1 MDYLSFKKNLITELE
16 TKRDML
22 VVGEMR
28 NHFEML
34 FGVKTDND
42 RLYSRILNL
51 FEIVILKNVEHLVF
65 QLCEENDV
73 KCYVDFGDK
82 KCNDMEIEIDRA
94 MTIVDFK
101 TQPKVFDS
109 SAIAGLSH
117 KAKID
122 RKSRA
127 IVFLLK
133 ESIESRNYI
142 DNFNYQ
148 IKEKGVINTKCYL
161 FEDFLETI
169 FGLAEK
175 QRFQVEMADFQ
186 KEMHNA
192 VGYQVTELCSPY
204 NLSRLKVQLEE
215 ELLNFDYDS
224 IKVQR
229 YSDRLA
235 TDDNA
240 EDLNNAKFDIIKN
253 EFLKNGKYKILLGNS
268 DFAKSYI
275 TSEWLYKKYFTLEEL
290 DNTFIVSGFLK
301 SIEQLLWDVI
311 FIVGQGRSI
320 GGLPI
325 SAKYKDDIDKTLGSL
340 ERFITNY
347 SNESLFQSNFGNS
360 RKSVMKYLKAQ
371 ISDWRV
377 RYRNG
382 YFHKHNLEQKD
393 RIEAIREETY
403 FLYLLILGAI
413 RLTPGQI
420 MRLSQNS

>member
-65 QLCEENDV
+65 QLCEENGV
-73 KCYVDFGDK
+73 KCYVDSGDK

-161 FEDFLETI
+161 F
-169 FGLAEK
+169 
-175 QRFQVEMADFQ
+175 
-186 KEMHNA
+186 
-192 VGYQVTELCSPY
+192 
-204 NLSRLKVQLEE
+204 
-215 ELLNFDYDS
+215 
-224 IKVQR
+224 
-229 YSDRLA
+229 
-235 TDDNA
+235 
-240 EDLNNAKFDIIKN
+240 
-253 EFLKNGKYKILLGNS
+253 
-268 DFAKSYI
+268 
-275 TSEWLYKKYFTLEEL
+275 
-290 DNTFIVSGFLK
+290 
-301 SIEQLLWDVI
+301 
-311 FIVGQGRSI
+311 
-320 GGLPI
+320 
-325 SAKYKDDIDKTLGSL
+325 
-340 ERFITNY
+340 
-347 SNESLFQSNFGNS
+347 
-360 RKSVMKYLKAQ
+360 
-371 ISDWRV
+371 
-377 RYRNG
+377 
-382 YFHKHNLEQKD
+382 
-393 RIEAIREETY
+393 
-403 FLYLLILGAI
+403 
-413 RLTPGQI
+413 
-420 MRLSQNS
+420 

>member
-16 TKRDML
+16 TTRDLLVVRESMNNFDML
-22 VVGEMR
+22 FM
-28 NHFEML
+28 
-34 FGVKTDND
+34 VKTDND
-42 RLYSRILNL
+42 RLYSRILNM
-51 FEIVILKNVEHLVF
+51 FEIIILKNVEYLVF
-65 QLCEENDV
+65 QLCEENGV
-73 KCYVDFGDK
+73 KCYVDSGNK
-82 KCNDMEIEIDRA
+82 KCNDMEIEFDGA

-109 SAIAGLSH
+109 SAIAGLSQ
-117 KAKID
+117 KEKMD

-133 ESIESRNYI
+133 ETIESRNYI
-142 DNFNYQ
+142 DSFNHR
-148 IKEKGVINTKCYL
+148 IKENDVINTKCYL
-161 FEDFLETI
+161 FEDFIGTV
-169 FGLAEK
+169 FGQDEK
-175 QRFQVEMADFQ
+175 QKFQIEMADFQ
-186 KEMHNA
+186 KEMHQA
-192 VGYQVTELCSPY
+192 VGYQVTELCSPH

-224 IKVQR
+224 IKVHR
-229 YSDRLA
+229 YSEMLA
-235 TDDNA
+235 ADNNA
-240 EDLNNAKFDIIKN
+240 NDLNSAKFDIIKN
-253 EFLKNGKYKILLGNS
+253 EFFKNGKYKILLGNS
-268 DFAKSYI
+268 DFATSYI
-275 TSEWLYKKYFTLEEL
+275 TSEWLYKKYFTLDEL

-347 SNESLFQSNFGNS
+347 KNESLFQSNFGNS
-360 RKSVMKYLKAQ
+360 RKSVMDYLKAQ
-371 ISDWRV
+371 ISVWRD

-382 YFHKHNLEQKD
+382 YFHKHNLKKKD

-420 MRLSQNS
+420 MRLS